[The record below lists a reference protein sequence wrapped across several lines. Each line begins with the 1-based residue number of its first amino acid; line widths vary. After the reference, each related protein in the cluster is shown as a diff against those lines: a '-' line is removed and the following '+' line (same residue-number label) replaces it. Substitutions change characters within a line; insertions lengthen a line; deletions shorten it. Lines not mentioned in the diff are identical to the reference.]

1 MNAEKA
7 ASILWRARLDDE
19 RLDAI
24 PDDCTPGNV
33 EEGYEIQRAMVA
45 ISGRQLL
52 GWKIAATSEAGQKH
66 IGVDA
71 PVAGRLFEGFASED
85 GSTVPADT
93 MLMRV
98 AEAEFAF
105 RIGVDLHRAAARYSV
120 AEVTEAVSALH
131 LAIEIPDARF
141 RRFAEVGGAQIA
153 ADDAFAS
160 WFVLGPDVPGWRSL
174 DLVAQRTL
182 FRRNGEVVSR
192 GSGANVLGDPL
203 VALTWL
209 VNHAAQHEGGVKA
222 GDIVTTGTSL
232 PPADL
237 APGDAFVA
245 EFEGLGTV
253 RVTFS

>member
-7 ASILWRARLDDE
+7 AAILWDARLKDR
-19 RLDAI
+19 RLDAL
-24 PDDCTPGNV
+24 PDDCVPLSLA
-33 EEGYEIQRAMVA
+33 EGYGIQRAMA
-45 ISGRQLL
+45 ALSGRELL

-71 PVAGRLFEGFASED
+71 PVAGRLFAGFASGD
-85 GSTVPADT
+85 GARVPAGE

-105 RIGVDLHRAAARYSV
+105 RLAKDLPARGAAYTR
-120 AEVTEAVSALH
+120 AEVADAVSALH

-141 RRFAEVGGAQIA
+141 ERFAEVGGAQIA

-160 WFVLGPDVPGWRSL
+160 WFVLGDDVPGWRSL
-174 DLVAQRTL
+174 DLVQQKTL

-209 VNHAAQHEGGVKA
+209 VNHAAEHEGGVRA

-232 PPADL
+232 PPASL
-237 APGDAFVA
+237 TPGDEFVA